1 MTVKRYVLNI
11 VYKKKKPSV
20 PSSQV
25 LIKNL
30 NYKVQTIRT
39 DTAHFIWG

>member
-11 VYKKKKPSV
+11 VYEKKKPSV

-25 LIKNL
+25 LIKNR
-30 NYKVQTIRT
+30 NCKVQTV
-39 DTAHFIWG
+39 